1 MIKQRLHKYKE
12 EFKDEAM
19 RLRNRLKEE
28 LKEPEAEKIKDDKK
42 TFPN

>member
-12 EFKDEAM
+12 ELKDEAM

-28 LKEPEAEKIKDDKK
+28 LAEPEKETAKDDKK
-42 TFPN
+42 YVPN

>member
-12 EFKDEAM
+12 ELKDEAV

-28 LKEPEAEKIKDDKK
+28 LTEPEPESKKDDRN
-42 TFPN
+42 FVPN